1 MDVADDEHIDHVEQR
16 QDKTRNDRGEEDLAD
31 RYVRV
36 GAHRDEH
43 DGRRNENAERAAGTD
58 HAARQRRLV
67 AALEQ
72 DRYGQHAHRNNGR
85 ADDAGRGGEHR
96 GNHDDRQTE
105 TALQRTEQVANGE
118 EQTIRNL
125 GMCQKV
131 SHEYEHRDRDH
142 GIALHLVVDLGH
154 GDRDARAA
162 PGEIADDNTGAAED
176 ERKLLTGR
184 KTDDHNQKE
193 YAKQDRAELSCTNA
207 GLRDKIGQHFHHAA
221 SPPFVSSA
229 PVADAM
235 MPFTHLSISE
245 MPCSA
250 SSVMPTKRAS
260 LTGHAG
266 GAHTE

>member
-16 QDKTRNDRGEEDLAD
+16 QNKTRNDGGEEDLAD
-31 RYVRV
+31 RYIRI
-36 GAHRDEH
+36 GAHRNQH
-43 DGRRNENAERAAGTD
+43 DRRRDQDTERTARTH
-58 HAARQRRLV
+58 HAARERRLI
-67 AALEQ
+67 AALQ
-72 DRYGQHAHRNNGR
+72 QHRYGQHAHGNNGC
-85 ADDAGRGGEHR
+85 ADDTGRGSKHG
-96 GNHDDRQTE
+96 GNHDHCQTE

-131 SHEYEHRDRDH
+131 CHQHEHRDGDH
-142 GIALHLVVDLGH
+142 GIALHLVVHLGH
-154 GDRDARAA
+154 GDGDARAA

-184 KTDDHNQKE
+184 KTDDHGKE
-193 YAKQDRAELSCTNA
+193 QYAKQDRAELCCTNA

-235 MPFTHLSISE
+235 MPLTHLSISE
-245 MPCSA
+245 IPCSA

-260 LTGHAG
+260 FTGHAG
-266 GAHTE
+266 GAQTE